1 MPTPQQLSSDDQG
14 YFSAKSEEQ
23 QQGYFSARENMSPK
37 PSSLI
42 PKYNDLRQK
51 VRKRKNDMVKA
62 KTKAKTKTKTN
73 RVNKNE
79 SVKTNVVSSKP
90 LPLKPY
96 VDKSKEIK
104 DRNLKIWE
112 MMQVKTHFPDF
123 PLEFF
128 LQLISDSNPK
138 VSIPLYHGVSRERL
152 EFLGDRVLKIIHGR
166 MAFETTD
173 SAKEAT
179 DLVHNLESNRVFS
192 CYLEKL
198 GKICTLLHYNY
209 NSSVKNT
216 KLCADFFEVLVGGLF
231 YFYFYKN
238 ADYNIIQRIDTW
250 IRDVTV
256 FSEHVSQLLKDKNFS
271 RHVDP
276 VCSSS

>member
-1 MPTPQQLSSDDQG
+1 MPTSQQLSSDDQG

-62 KTKAKTKTKTN
+62 KTK
-73 RVNKNE
+73 
-79 SVKTNVVSSKP
+79 TNVVSSKP
-90 LPLKPY
+90 LPLKPLKPY

-112 MMQVKTHFPDF
+112 MMQVKTHFADF

-128 LQLISDSNPK
+128 LQLISHSNPK
-138 VSIPLYHGVSRERL
+138 LSIPLYHGVSRERL

-271 RHVDP
+271 RHLDP
-276 VCSSS
+276 VCSSF